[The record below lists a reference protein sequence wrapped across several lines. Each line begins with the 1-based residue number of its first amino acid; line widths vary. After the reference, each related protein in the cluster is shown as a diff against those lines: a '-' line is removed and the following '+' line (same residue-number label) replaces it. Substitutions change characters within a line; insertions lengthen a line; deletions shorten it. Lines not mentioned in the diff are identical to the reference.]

1 MTDFPPPTE
10 LEADFVPPPF
20 LFSGVKGVKVACAG
34 GGWAGLL
41 LVVRRPAT
49 TEAAVAGAAAA
60 AAFADGL
67 GPLAFAWSLAFCAFF
82 LPPLEPAVG
91 SPVTTAVA
99 GVDTVDVAADIDTDR
114 AGPAALAAAADG
126 DRVPAAT
133 LENPVT
139 LADAERFRDGLPI

>member
-1 MTDFPPPTE
+1 M
-10 LEADFVPPPF
+10 
-20 LFSGVKGVKVACAG
+20 
-34 GGWAGLL
+34 L

-60 AAFADGL
+60 AAEFVDGF
-67 GPLAFAWSLAFCAFF
+67 GPLALACSLAFCAFF
-82 LPPLEPAVG
+82 LPPLDPAVG

-99 GVDTVDVAADIDTDR
+99 GVDTTGVAADMDTDR
-114 AGPAALAAAADG
+114 AGPAAFAAAAEG

-139 LADAERFRDGLPI
+139 LAEAERFSDGLPI